1 MFLHLGSDV
10 IINTKYIVAIMDL
23 DTTSVSKIT
32 KEFLKISTKSNCV
45 INVSDEDLP
54 KSYVI
59 TEEEGIR
66 KVYVSPISSQT
77 LLKRSENK
85 EFLKNLHF

>member
-1 MFLHLGSDV
+1 
-10 IINTKYIVAIMDL
+10 MDL

-59 TEEEGIR
+59 TVEYGMT
-66 KVYVSPISSQT
+66 KVYESTLSSYT
-77 LLKRSENK
+77 LEKRLK
-85 EFLKNLHF
+85 

>member
-32 KEFLKISTKSNCV
+32 KEFLKFSTKKNNV
-45 INVSDEDLP
+45 INVSNEDLP

-59 TEEEGIR
+59 TEEEGEK

-85 EFLKNLHF
+85 DIIKNLHF